1 MRNRQARRS
10 IPPTGDAA
18 PAWDIAVPSRPLQLP
33 GVTMAGF
40 SDRAKEAVDLQVVPY
55 PAVTLFIDL
64 GDGVLIDHAN
74 GRQQRGSLVAGLA
87 PGQVRGHGQH
97 IECLQVRLSP
107 LVAHAVLG
115 ASSELGGTVVALED
129 LWGRDAARTQERLRA
144 AGSWDE
150 RFAIAEATLVRRH
163 QAGRAV
169 DREVAFAWRQMV
181 TSRGQVRVEQLA
193 AQAGWSRKRLWSRFG
208 SQVGLTPKRAA
219 QLIRFDHAAHRLAA
233 GDSAALVAAESGYA
247 DQSHLH
253 RDVMAFAGVTPTAVA
268 AAPWLAVDDIAWA
281 APQYLSKI

>member
-18 PAWDIAVPSRPLQLP
+18 PAWDIAVPSRPLRLP

-40 SDRAKEAVDLQVVPY
+40 SDRAKEPVDLQVVPY

-74 GRQQRGSLVAGLA
+74 GRQQRGSLVARLA

-150 RFAIAEATLVRRH
+150 RFAITEATLVRRH
-163 QAGRAV
+163 QAGR
-169 DREVAFAWRQMV
+169 
-181 TSRGQVRVEQLA
+181 
-193 AQAGWSRKRLWSRFG
+193 G
-208 SQVGLTPKRAA
+208 STGKL
-219 QLIRFDHAAHRLAA
+219 
-233 GDSAALVAAESGYA
+233 
-247 DQSHLH
+247 
-253 RDVMAFAGVTPTAVA
+253 
-268 AAPWLAVDDIAWA
+268 PWPGGRW
-281 APQYLSKI
+281 